1 MRKRFKLIFSQ
12 GIKIRLILS
21 PFLYLLFILYAPLN
35 LKANFDFNANCQKAY
50 SEIFQLR
57 FNNATNLI
65 SMEEKNNPSNKIPAY
80 LRHYLLFYKSFISE
94 EQVDFTALKKSHQQ
108 MLSLL
113 QNEDENSPY
122 YLYCKA
128 ETEITLSFL
137 KIKNK
142 EYVSGAV
149 ALRRGYKMLEENKV
163 KFPSFKPNLKAL
175 GIIHAFI
182 GAVPENYSWLLK
194 IAGMYGTINQG
205 INELGDLFYS
215 SSINSSPYKF
225 LNTEAQFIFIF
236 SKQYLQKDEAELAA
250 IYEKVNPA
258 NGPLQLFAKMNYHY
272 YRYNG
277 EKVMAILLERKNLSY
292 DYPLHYLDYMEG
304 LARLN
309 KLDTASSTYF
319 YKYITNFKGTG
330 FIKSAYQK
338 IAWMELIMGHK
349 TGYEQAINKI
359 KSAGSDFTDEDKQAQ
374 AESENKI
381 VPNIYLLKARV
392 LFDGGYFKE
401 ALMQLSDKPH
411 GTFSSIRESLELN
424 YRLARIYDKM
434 HNHSQAINFYE
445 ATIKNGEKTSY
456 YYASN
461 AALQA
466 GVLCESTKDTA
477 KAIAYYRRALQMRNH
492 EYQNSIDQKAKAGLN
507 RLGKSE

>member
-1 MRKRFKLIFSQ
+1 MRKYLRQFFSFC
-12 GIKIRLILS
+12 ILS
-21 PFLYLLFILYAPLN
+21 PVMLSHLFCSLIIFFTPTDV
-35 LKANFDFNANCQKAY
+35 KANFDFNANCQKAY

-57 FNNATNLI
+57 FNTATALI
-65 SMEEKNNPSNKIPAY
+65 SIEEKNNPSNKIPAY
-80 LRHYLLFYKSFISE
+80 LRHYMLFYKSFISE
-94 EQVDFTALKKSHQQ
+94 EQSDFIALKKSHQK
-108 MLSLL
+108 MLANL

-149 ALRRGYKMLEENKV
+149 ALRRGYKMLEENKR
-163 KFPSFKPNLKAL
+163 KFPAFKPNLKAL
-175 GIIHAFI
+175 GVIHAFI

-225 LNTEAQFIFIF
+225 LNTEAQFVFIF
-236 SKQYLQKDEAELAA
+236 SKQYLQKNEAELAA

-258 NGPLQLFAKMNYHY
+258 DGPLQLFAKMNYHY
-272 YRYNG
+272 YRNNG
-277 EKVMAILLERKNLSY
+277 DKVMSILAERKKLKY

-309 KLDTASSTYF
+309 KLDTTSSVYF
-319 YKYITNFKGTG
+319 YKYINNFKGTG

-338 IAWMELIMGHK
+338 IAWMDLMEGNRK
-349 TGYEQAINKI
+349 KYEETILKALT
-359 KSAGSDFTDEDKQAQ
+359 SGSDFTDEDKQAQ
-374 AESENKI
+374 KEAESKAI
-381 VPNIYLLKARV
+381 PNVYLLRARV
-392 LFDGGYFKE
+392 LFDGGYFNE
-401 ALMQLSDKPH
+401 ALHQLSDKPH
-411 GTFSSIRESLELN
+411 GTFSTIKESLELN
-424 YRLARIYDKM
+424 YRLARIYDKT
-434 HNHSQAINFYE
+434 HNNKQAINFYE
-445 ATIKNGEKTSY
+445 ATIKSGEKTTY
-456 YYASN
+456 YFAAN

-466 GVLCESTKDTA
+466 GIMCENAKDSA
-477 KAIAYYRRALQMRNH
+477 NAILYYRRALAMRNH

-507 RLGKSE
+507 RLGKSN